1 MDHHACFLNDSILAH
16 WHFWEWAGGQR
27 CRSHI
32 WTRGPQITFA
42 VLIFIIAKICIH
54 SFACLEDWMIVY
66 WIIYKSLQRQHS
78 LFHNLKSVSTS
89 CYRGMLGNQQNKTKQ
104 PNKIN
109 PWSTTTKPLCVYF
122 FRRKPQKPGSSHDGE
137 DQMPLPTQELT
148 HLVLKSAKLPPPCI
162 SRGVS
167 SEHCSSKLQ
176 NKGPS
181 PPLQQTAQV

>member
-1 MDHHACFLNDSILAH
+1 MFSNWQHLGSLTFLRMSRGEH
-16 WHFWEWAGGQR
+16 

-66 WIIYKSLQRQHS
+66 WIIYKSLQRQLS

-109 PWSTTTKPLCVYF
+109 PRSTTTKPLCVYF
-122 FRRKPQKPGSSHDGE
+122 FRRKPQKPGSFHDGE

-148 HLVLKSAKLPPPCI
+148 HLVLESAKLPPPCI

-181 PPLQQTAQV
+181 LPLQQTAQV